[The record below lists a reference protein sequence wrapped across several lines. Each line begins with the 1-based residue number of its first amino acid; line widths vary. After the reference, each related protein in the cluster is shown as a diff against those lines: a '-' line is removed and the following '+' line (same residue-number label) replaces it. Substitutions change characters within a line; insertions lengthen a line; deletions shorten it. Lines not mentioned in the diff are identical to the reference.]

1 MNIEKRMKEIEARL
15 AEIKTELDKP
25 EADLNA
31 LEQESRNLT
40 NEYADLKERKKNA
53 EERNR
58 ILDDAMRNGIE
69 TRRFNADENTPEER
83 TYGADSPEYRSAYL
97 KQLRGIE
104 LTDLEER
111 AMTSASSSAG
121 PVVPTQTVNKII
133 SKLHQYAP
141 LLDRIELLGVPG
153 YVKVPAE
160 GTTIDAALH
169 AEGATI
175 TASKDTMTYVQLG
188 MYEVTKLIT
197 ISKTVEL
204 MSVDAFENWLTD
216 KVARN
221 VADKITGYILTG
233 TGSSEPQ
240 GINAITWNETNSV
253 TVAKAGSVAVAD
265 IDKVVGL

>member
-97 KQLRGIE
+97 KHLRGIE

-133 SKLHQYAP
+133 SKLHQYA
-141 LLDRIELLGVPG
+141 
-153 YVKVPAE
+153 
-160 GTTIDAALH
+160 T
-169 AEGATI
+169 
-175 TASKDTMTYVQLG
+175 
-188 MYEVTKLIT
+188 
-197 ISKTVEL
+197 
-204 MSVDAFENWLTD
+204 
-216 KVARN
+216 
-221 VADKITGYILTG
+221 
-233 TGSSEPQ
+233 
-240 GINAITWNETNSV
+240 
-253 TVAKAGSVAVAD
+253 
-265 IDKVVGL
+265 